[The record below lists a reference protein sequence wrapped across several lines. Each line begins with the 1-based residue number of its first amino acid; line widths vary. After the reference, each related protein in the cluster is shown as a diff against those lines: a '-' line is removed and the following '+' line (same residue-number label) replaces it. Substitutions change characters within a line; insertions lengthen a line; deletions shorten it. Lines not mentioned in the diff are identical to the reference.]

1 MLKGSTT
8 RLLYVRTWELK
19 KGRECLLAKEADL
32 TMQTYL
38 SEIINV
44 IVHMNVG
51 YSRFF
56 ISSQMSVI
64 QVGVLLVMH
73 CLSQDLLPPLCP
85 SFWLHLWSGSM
96 FTVTMTKVRNYT
108 IKIVWPSF
116 SWT

>member
-1 MLKGSTT
+1 
-8 RLLYVRTWELK
+8 
-19 KGRECLLAKEADL
+19 
-32 TMQTYL
+32 MQTYL

-56 ISSQMSVI
+56 FSSQMSVI

-96 FTVTMTKVRNYT
+96 FTVTMTKVSNYT
-108 IKIVWPSF
+108 IQF
-116 SWT
+116 SNKLFGHLSHGHKFGQP